1 MTLTTPAR
9 RRLFPTP
16 ASSAKRRK
24 TMTQTRIPKAMMPEL
39 KQFVSTAALT
49 SVTDSA
55 YVSIPSIMNPGT
67 GGDDFEGSKFRI
79 MRVRVY
85 YDYSDVATTSGIR
98 MALGM
103 PKISTATTILDTS
116 SVNGTVRPAN
126 ARSTTILK
134 EKFLKTDGSDLNGY
148 MEWTGPLNVEM
159 NGPGNGIFKNNLIFQ
174 VNSDG
179 VGTSLAAS
187 SRTAIEVLFTG

>member
-1 MTLTTPAR
+1 
-9 RRLFPTP
+9 
-16 ASSAKRRK
+16 
-24 TMTQTRIPKAMMPEL
+24 MTQTRIPKALQPEL
-39 KQFVSTAALT
+39 KQFVSTSAL
-49 SVTDSA
+49 SNNTDAA

-79 MRVRVY
+79 ARVRVY
-85 YDYSDVATTSGIR
+85 YDYTDVATTSGVR
-98 MALGM
+98 MALGV
-103 PKISTATTILDTS
+103 PKISTATTILDDTAT
-116 SVNGTVRPAN
+116 NGTVRPAN
-126 ARSTTILK
+126 MRSTTIFK

-159 NGPGNGIFKNNLIFQ
+159 NGPGSGIFKNNLIFQ

-179 VGTSLAAS
+179 VGASLAAS

>member
-1 MTLTTPAR
+1 
-9 RRLFPTP
+9 
-16 ASSAKRRK
+16 
-24 TMTQTRIPKAMMPEL
+24 MTQTRIPKAMLPEL
-39 KQFVSTAALT
+39 KQFVSTANLT
-49 SVTDSA
+49 SGTDEA

-79 MRVRVY
+79 ARVRVY
-85 YDYSDVATTSGIR
+85 YDYTDVASTSGIR

-103 PKISTATTILDTS
+103 PKVSTATTILPTGATL
-116 SVNGTVRPAN
+116 GTVRPAN
-126 ARSTTILK
+126 LRSTTIVK

-179 VGTSLAAS
+179 VGASLADA